1 MSRNWK
7 EKAAYRYV
15 HLGIP
20 IPTHL
25 FCIRKK
31 WWRYNFYIGEMRYK
45 RKQYIEKQLNKDM
58 YEQKNEWYSGR

>member
-7 EKAAYRYV
+7 EKTAYRYV

-25 FCIRKK
+25 LSIRRK
-31 WWRYNFYIGEMRYK
+31 WWRYNFDIGKMRYK
-45 RKQYIEKQLNKDM
+45 RRQYIENQLNKNM
-58 YEQKNEWYSGR
+58 YEQKNKWYSGS

>member
-7 EKAAYRYV
+7 EKTAYRYV

-25 FCIRKK
+25 LSIRRK
-31 WWRYNFYIGEMRYK
+31 WWRYNSIL
-45 RKQYIEKQLNKDM
+45 EKCVIKEDNILRIN
-58 YEQKNEWYSGR
+58 

>member
-25 FCIRKK
+25 FCIREK
-31 WWRYNFYIGEMRYK
+31 WWRYNFDIGEMRYK

-58 YEQKNEWYSGR
+58 YEQKNKWYSGR

>member
-7 EKAAYRYV
+7 EKTAYRYV

-25 FCIRKK
+25 LSIRIK
-31 WWRYNFYIGEMRYK
+31 WWRYNFDIGKMRYK
-45 RKQYIEKQLNKDM
+45 RRQYIENQLNKNM
-58 YEQKNEWYSGR
+58 YEQKNKWYSGR